1 LDQSG
6 RSNVGRLL
14 RKLLRRESEQ
24 NDSVS
29 ASTSRS
35 VGLRVSTILIILQDL
50 AAEELEES
58 FDAIDEVVK
67 ENGVSTVCIDQ

>member
-1 LDQSG
+1 MHLDQSG

-14 RKLLRRESEQ
+14 RKLLRREAEQ
-24 NDSVS
+24 KNYY
-29 ASTSRS
+29 AS
-35 VGLRVSTILIILQDL
+35 GLQISTILIILQDL

-67 ENGVSTVCIDQ
+67 EDGASTVFVDQ